1 VKCLP
6 QFGDFVVL
14 AVLNCWRLRL
24 NWSAMIEASRIQAV
38 TFVRMK
44 KIEAIL
50 KPSKVEQVKEALG
63 KLGIDGMTLSEVK
76 ALDRPK
82 PRSETRRNGGSSAT
96 FLPEVKI
103 EVVVSDG
110 HAAAALAAVIKNGRT
125 GRGKASEKRVFVSE
139 VEQVVRIRTEEWD
152 EAAI

>member
-1 VKCLP
+1 
-6 QFGDFVVL
+6 
-14 AVLNCWRLRL
+14 
-24 NWSAMIEASRIQAV
+24 
-38 TFVRMK
+38 MK

-50 KPSKVEQVKEALG
+50 KPFKVEAVKQALG

-76 ALDRPK
+76 ALERPK
-82 PRSETRRNGGSSAT
+82 ARGEIHHNGGAAAS

-110 HAAAALAAVIKNGRT
+110 HAPAALAAVIKNGKT
-125 GRGKASEKRVFVSE
+125 GRGGDWRVFVSD
-139 VEQVVRIRTEEWD
+139 VEQVVRIRTEEWN